1 MDKQERIPIPEENKP
16 DILKMMQALGGGVD
30 VSAILTSV
38 SFLLSILY
46 NIFFYYQYLLT
57 MFLYR
62 YLIIF

>member
-46 NIFFYYQYLLT
+46 NIIYFF
-57 MFLYR
+57 
-62 YLIIF
+62 IINIY